1 MKKIS
6 WYFILMFIFALLSLT
21 LTGCGKQTA
30 VTDIEENPATV
41 PQETVQ
47 PVEQAPQPTEE
58 LPAVE
63 TPSSPVSAENQ
74 TVNWYY
80 VRNQDH
86 KTPRINTDIDFCLA
100 DYDAY
105 YIGSKEKV
113 IFLTFDEGYE
123 NGYTA
128 EILDTL
134 KVNQVPA
141 AFFVTGPYITS
152 NPELVKRMVAEG
164 HIVGNHSQTHPS
176 MPAKT
181 SDPEAFKREITD
193 VEKSFL
199 DLTGQEM
206 PKYIRPPRG
215 EYSEKSLQMT
225 KELGYKTIFWSF
237 AYQDWLVD
245 QQPDPEA
252 SCQRIMQ
259 GTHNGQIMLLH
270 AVSSTNTQILDRVI
284 KDIQKEGYRFA
295 PLTEL
300 EQI

>member
-1 MKKIS
+1 MKKS
-6 WYFILMFIFALLSLT
+6 LRNFVLLLT
-21 LTGCGKQTA
+21 LILLLALAGCQKQTT
-30 VTDIEENPATV
+30 VNDIEEPSSQ

-47 PVEQAPQPTEE
+47 PVVDAPQPTKE

-63 TPSSPVSAENQ
+63 TPSSPVSTGFQ
-74 TVNWYY
+74 TLNWYY

-86 KTPRINTDIDFCLA
+86 KTPRINTDIDFSLA

-176 MPAKT
+176 MPSKT
-181 SDPEAFKREITD
+181 SNPEAFKREITD

-252 SCQRIMQ
+252 SYQRIMQ

>member
-1 MKKIS
+1 MKKLTCLL
-6 WYFILMFIFALLSLT
+6 FIVIIIVACFTS
-21 LTGCGKQTA
+21 GCGKPAAVSEAEETA
-30 VTDIEENPATV
+30 LPIR
-41 PQETVQ
+41 ETVQ
-47 PVEQAPQPTEE
+47 PET
-58 LPAVE
+58 E
-63 TPSSPVSAENQ
+63 TPALAEDETPVNREEPSSSLSAENK
-74 TVNWYY
+74 TLSWYY
-80 VRNQDH
+80 VRNQEH
-86 KTPRINTDIDFCLA
+86 KTPRTNTDLGFSLA

-105 YIGSKEKV
+105 YVGSKEKV

-123 NGYTA
+123 NGYTPQ
-128 EILDTL
+128 ILDIL
-134 KVNQVPA
+134 KANQVKA
-141 AFFVTGPYITS
+141 AFFVTGPYVTG

-181 SDPEAFKREITD
+181 GNPEAFKQEFTA
-193 VEKSFL
+193 VEDSFQAL
-199 DLTGQEM
+199 IGTRM
-206 PKYIRPPRG
+206 PNFFRPPRG

-245 QQPDPEA
+245 QQPDPE
-252 SCQRIMQ
+252 SSYQKIMQ

-270 AVSSTNTQILDRVI
+270 AVSATNTQILDRVI
-284 KDIQKEGYRFA
+284 KDIQSEGYRFA